1 MGEKSGKK
9 KEFIIQKARDV
20 FARKGF
26 LTVTMKDIVE
36 ECGISRGGLYLYFED
51 TGSLFLEVLK
61 KERESDSGEE
71 IDKAETSV
79 EMLSAFLREQKK
91 EILGVKDSLID
102 AIYEYC
108 FYLAREQDR
117 DHSKQDPSGKVNEG
131 ASDGK
136 AGTEEVSG
144 AAISEG
150 DNPSSGNQAG
160 DVEKKAAES
169 FLAEENTRFHM
180 SVKVL
185 HSLIRAGIR
194 EGYLDCEKPLQ
205 EAYNIMFA
213 IEGLKICAVSIGVTE
228 EEVSNEINFLFS
240 HLFIR
245 EDEDDEDDG

>member
-9 KEFIIQKARDV
+9 KEFIIEKARDV

-108 FYLAREQDR
+108 FSLTR
-117 DHSKQDPSGKVNEG
+117 DHS
-131 ASDGK
+131 
-136 AGTEEVSG
+136 EET
-144 AAISEG
+144 
-150 DNPSSGNQAG
+150 
-160 DVEKKAAES
+160 EKKAAES

>member
-1 MGEKSGKK
+1 MGEKSGRKK
-9 KEFIIQKARDV
+9 DFIIEKARDV

-51 TGSLFLEVLK
+51 TGSLFLEVLR

-71 IDKAETSV
+71 IEEAETSV

-91 EILGVKDSLID
+91 EILGGKDSLIG
-102 AIYEYC
+102 ALYEYC
-108 FYLAREQDR
+108 FLLAREQ
-117 DHSKQDPSGKVNEG
+117 EG
-131 ASDGK
+131 DKNKSEISDGVNTDRTDGRSGLDE
-136 AGTEEVSG
+136 GTG
-144 AAISEG
+144 
-150 DNPSSGNQAG
+150 
-160 DVEKKAAES
+160 KKTAES

-213 IEGLKICAVSIGVTE
+213 IEGLKICAVSTGVTE

-245 EDEDDEDDG
+245 EDEEADDGEDGEE